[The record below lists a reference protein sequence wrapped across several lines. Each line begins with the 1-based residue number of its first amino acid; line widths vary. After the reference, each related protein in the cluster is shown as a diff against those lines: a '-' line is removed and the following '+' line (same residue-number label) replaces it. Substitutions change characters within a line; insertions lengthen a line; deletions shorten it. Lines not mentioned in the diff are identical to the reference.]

1 MKKRHFLLFTISV
14 LYASGLTA
22 QSRPPEISM
31 PYTYDKEKIYIQTDH
46 VFYTPGETI
55 FFKTWLVKG
64 SGNKLSGLSNIAYVE
79 ILGPSGT
86 TLEKQTYQIE
96 NGYSEGSYTLDE
108 QAAGGIYKI
117 KAYTTWMLNEKDSTL
132 FTKTFTVQN
141 IIAPRVLMRLDF
153 EKKGYGAGDDI
164 TANFS
169 MRNLD
174 DAPIRHYRGEF
185 TVSLDGQTQ
194 KKGSFTTNADGKAAL
209 SFTLPKNLQTT
220 DGLLNITVD
229 YDSHTESIAR
239 SIPITLNKI
248 DLQFLPEGG
257 RLIEG
262 LATNVAFKTINEFG
276 KPVDVKGVIKDNK
289 GQTVAAFDSY
299 KFGMGEFPFTP
310 RPGESYTAT
319 ITSPANINQEYPL
332 PAANVEGMVM
342 NISKNAGTITI
353 KCSTTAETTVSIVGR
368 TKSISY
374 YSQSLRLKK
383 GVNNIT
389 LQENIF
395 PAGIAQFTL
404 YNRAQ
409 QPLAERLVFLNS
421 DKQLHV
427 TIATNKQHYLPREK
441 VIMTLTTS
449 DEHGMPVPSNFALS
463 VVDDKLWTLADDR
476 QDNILSWLLMSSE
489 LPGPIEEPPF
499 YFKKNEPKAPLALDL
514 VMLTNGYRYFDFI
527 DEVSRNGE
535 LKFTPD
541 QGNIVSGLVTNDK
554 DQPVPATVFLI
565 NNKANG
571 KALKLQT
578 GADGQF
584 YFPNLVER
592 GNYLLIAKS
601 SHKAEPIKIQL
612 QQNGIGYNPLR
623 GAAIKQL
630 HIDPLIPLVKQP
642 HLGPLPPPVPQPQK
656 VNLAIHL
663 NNRTRALEDVVV
675 VGYGVMRKKDITG
688 SVATVAA
695 DELKAIPPGGMLQAL
710 EGRVAGLEVTPMA
723 NAGET
728 PLIRIRGA
736 RALANG
742 NEPLFVIDGIP
753 QEKYELNNISANDIE
768 SVTVLKDAAAIA
780 LYGARAANGVI
791 LIRSK
796 PLRNEKLR
804 FNITGNSRYTT
815 QYFTSEGPV
824 LTVARRFYTPVYK
837 SPVTDVRNDFRET
850 IYWNPVVQTDREG
863 KATVEFYNSDAST
876 TFRAIAE
883 GIGDNGLLGRADTT
897 YVARAAMSVD
907 AKIPPYLTVGDQ
919 ALIPV
924 VIKNNSAEKLT
935 ATISISL
942 PDNMHTGSFNNTVA
956 LDPGASQQVLI
967 PLSATAPTSGKISI
981 SITGN
986 LSNETIVLPVSATGK
1001 GFPVIETFSG
1011 NTGTK
1016 HDWQIGQ
1023 MLPGSLHARLTL
1035 YKDLEGQLMN
1045 GIESMLREPYGC
1057 FEQTSSSTYP
1067 NIFILKYLRET
1078 GKSNPEIEKK
1088 AMQYIED
1095 GYKRLIGFE
1104 TAENGFEWF
1113 GHSPAHAALTA
1124 YGLLEF
1130 TDMQQF
1136 LTVDKNMLQRTR
1148 DFLLR
1153 RRDGQ
1158 GGFKISSGGYDEFA
1172 AVPDKIA
1179 NIYIVY
1185 ALSQAGYGNDIQP
1198 EYAAALKKAMDSND
1212 GYQLAMMA
1220 LAASN
1225 MKKEDDYRHLMDQ
1238 LKTNYQTSKLSART
1252 SVVNS
1257 RDISLR
1263 VETMSLYAL
1272 ALLRDTR
1279 PDMGVVSELISR
1291 ILANKSYYGYGSTQG
1306 TVLALQAVT
1315 EYTRQA
1321 GELAKSTD
1329 IRFSVNG
1336 HTVSPDDSIA
1346 AFLRQ
1351 GPNTFAVE
1359 YPDQERGIPYNLE
1372 ISYSTFTPPNS
1383 EKADLLLNTSISNT
1397 QPGMGETVRMT
1408 IAVKNRKDTLQPM
1421 AIAKIGIPAGL
1432 SLQPWQLKELMEQKR
1447 AAYYEIFDNYLVLYW
1462 MGFAPKE
1469 TKTIQLDLKAEIPG
1483 KYKAKAS
1490 NVYLYYTPEGKHW
1503 NEGLEVEIA
1512 PAADV
1517 AWLGQQ
1523 SRADR

>member
-1 MKKRHFLLFTISV
+1 MKKLHFLLLAISV
-14 LYASGLTA
+14 LYGSGLAA
-22 QSRPPEISM
+22 QSPGPQPS
-31 PYTYDKEKIYIQTDH
+31 PAYTYDKEKIYIRTDH

-55 FFKTWLVKG
+55 FFKTWLVRG
-64 SGNKLSGLSNIAYVE
+64 SDNKPSGLSNIAYIE

-96 NGYSEGSYTLDE
+96 NGYSEGSYTLGE
-108 QAAGGIYKI
+108 QAVGGIYKI

-153 EKKGYGAGDDI
+153 DRKGYGAGDDV

-169 MRNLD
+169 MRNLG
-174 DAPIRHYRGEF
+174 DAPIKNYSGEF

-194 KKGSFTTNADGKAAL
+194 KKGSFTTNAEGKAAL
-209 SFTLPKNLQTT
+209 SFPLPQSLHTT

-257 RLIEG
+257 SLIAG
-262 LATNVAFKTINEFG
+262 LATNIAFKAINEFG

-289 GQTVAAFDSY
+289 GRVVAAFDSY
-299 KFGMGEFPFTP
+299 KFGMGAFPFTP
-310 RPGESYTAT
+310 GSGENYTAA
-319 ITSPANINQEYPL
+319 ITSPANITQQYPL
-332 PAANVEGMVM
+332 PTVAPEGVVM
-342 NISKNAGTITI
+342 NISKNAGTVTI
-353 KCSTTAETTVSIVGR
+353 KCNTTSETTVRIVGR

-374 YSQSLRLKK
+374 YSQNLHLKK
-383 GVNNIT
+383 GVNDIT

-395 PAGIAQFTL
+395 PAGITQFTL
-404 YNRAQ
+404 YNNEN

-427 TIATNKQHYLPREK
+427 TISTNKQQYLPREK
-441 VIMTLTTS
+441 VIMTITTK
-449 DEHGMPVPSNFALS
+449 DEHSQPIPSNFSLS

-489 LPGPIEEPPF
+489 LRGPIEDPPF

-541 QGNIVSGLVTNDK
+541 EGNIVSGLVTNDK
-554 DQPVPATVFLI
+554 EQPVQATVFLI
-565 NNKANG
+565 NNTAGG

-592 GNYLLIAKS
+592 ASYLLIAKS
-601 SHKAEPIKIQL
+601 SHKAEPIKIRL
-612 QQNGIGYNPLR
+612 QQNGVGYNPLR
-623 GAAIKQL
+623 GTPLKRL
-630 HIDPLIPLVKQP
+630 HIDPLIQPGKQQQP
-642 HLGPLPPPVPQPQK
+642 IQQRPSIQQLPPIPQPEK
-656 VNLAIHL
+656 VNLAIKFDYKA
-663 NNRTRALEDVVV
+663 RALNDVVV
-675 VGYGVMRKKDITG
+675 IGYGAMRKKDLTAA
-688 SVATVAA
+688 VAIVPD
-695 DELKAIPPGGMLQAL
+695 DELKAIPPGGILQAL
-710 EGRVAGLEVTPMA
+710 QGKVAGLDITPMA
-723 NAGET
+723 NALEL
-728 PLIRIRGA
+728 PMVRIRGA
-736 RALANG
+736 RAFNNG

-753 QEKYELNNISANDIE
+753 QEKYELSNINANDIE
-768 SVTVLKDAAAIA
+768 SVTVLKDAEAVAR
-780 LYGARAANGVI
+780 YGARAANGVI
-791 LIRSK
+791 LIQSK
-796 PLRNEKLR
+796 SLHNEKLR
-804 FNITGNSRYTT
+804 FNITGNSQYATR
-815 QYFTSEGPV
+815 YFTSEGPV
-824 LTVARRFYTPVYK
+824 LTVARRFYVPVYK
-837 SPVTDVRNDFRET
+837 STVTDERNDFRET
-850 IYWNPVVQTDREG
+850 VYWNPTIQTDKDG
-863 KATVEFYNSDAST
+863 KATVEFYNSDATT
-876 TFRAIAE
+876 TFRAMAE
-883 GIGDNGLLGRADTT
+883 GIGYNGLLGRVDTT

-924 VIKNNSAEKLT
+924 VIKNNSGEKLT
-935 ATISISL
+935 ATIGISL
-942 PDNMHTGSFNNTVA
+942 PGNMHTGGFNNAVA
-956 LDPGASQQVLI
+956 LDPGASQQILI
-967 PLSATAPTSGKISI
+967 PLSATAPANGKVGISVTS
-981 SITGN
+981 N
-986 LSNETIVLPVSATGK
+986 LSNETIILPVSATGK

-1011 NTGTK
+1011 NTGAK

-1023 MLPGSLHARLTL
+1023 MIPGSLHAKLTL
-1035 YKDLEGQLMN
+1035 YNDLEGQLMN
-1045 GIESMLREPYGC
+1045 GIESMLREPSGC

-1067 NIFILKYLRET
+1067 NIFILKYLREA
-1078 GKSNPEIEKK
+1078 GRSNPEIEKK
-1088 AMQYIED
+1088 AMQYIES

-1104 TAENGFEWF
+1104 TSEHGFEWF

-1130 TDMQQF
+1130 TDMQEF
-1136 LTVDKNMLQRTR
+1136 LDVDKNMLQRTK
-1148 DFLLR
+1148 DFLMT

-1158 GGFKISSGGYDEFA
+1158 GGFKISSGGYDQFA

-1179 NIYIVY
+1179 DIYIVY
-1185 ALSQAGYGNDIQP
+1185 ALTQAGFGDKIGP
-1198 EYAAALKKAMDSND
+1198 EYAAALKKATESND
-1212 GYQLAMMA
+1212 AYQLSMMA

-1225 MKKEDDYRHLMDQ
+1225 MKKEDDYRRLMDQ
-1238 LKTNYQTSKLSART
+1238 LSTNYQTSKLSAVT

-1263 VETMSLYAL
+1263 VETTSLYAL
-1272 ALLRDTR
+1272 ALMRDTR
-1279 PDMGVVSELISR
+1279 PDMGTVAELISK
-1291 ILANKSYYGYGSTQG
+1291 ILAAKSYYGYGSTQG

-1315 EYTRQA
+1315 EYTRLA

-1336 HTVSPDDSIA
+1336 HTVSPGDSIA
-1346 AFLRQ
+1346 AFLHQ

-1359 YPDQERGIPYNLE
+1359 YPGQERGIPYNLE
-1372 ISYSTFTPPNS
+1372 VSYNTLTPPNS
-1383 EKADLLLNTSISNT
+1383 EKAELLLNTSISNT
-1397 QPGMGETVRMT
+1397 QPRIGETVRMT
-1408 IAVKNRKDTLQPM
+1408 IAVKNNKDTLQPM

-1432 SLQPWQLKELMEQKR
+1432 SLQPWQLKELTEQKR
-1447 AAYYEIFDNYLVLYW
+1447 VAYYEIFDNYLVLYW
-1462 MGFAPKE
+1462 MGFAAKE

-1483 KYKAKAS
+1483 KYKAKAG
-1490 NVYLYYTPEGKHW
+1490 NVFLYYTPEGKSW

-1512 PAADV
+1512 P
-1517 AWLGQQ
+1517 
-1523 SRADR
+1523 